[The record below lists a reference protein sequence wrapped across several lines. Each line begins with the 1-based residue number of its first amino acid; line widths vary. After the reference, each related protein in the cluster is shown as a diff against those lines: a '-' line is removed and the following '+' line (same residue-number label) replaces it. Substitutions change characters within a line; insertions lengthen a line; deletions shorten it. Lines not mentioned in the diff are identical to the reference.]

1 MMSEKT
7 VIAQTRHWLDSVVV
21 GLNFCPFAGRELQ
34 RQSIYFQVSNET
46 SLEAN
51 LHLFIEECLRLDQST
66 DIETSL
72 LIFANGFEQ
81 FEDYLELVELANNL
95 LGKQGYEGIYQ
106 VASFH
111 PDYCFEGLTE
121 SDAAN
126 YTNRS
131 PFPMLHLLREASL
144 ARVLE
149 HYPDP
154 AQIPERNISRARQL
168 GLEKMKQML
177 IEATQLSEIQHD

>member
-1 MMSEKT
+1 
-7 VIAQTRHWLDSVVV
+7 
-21 GLNFCPFAGRELQ
+21 
-34 RQSIYFQVSNET
+34 
-46 SLEAN
+46 
-51 LHLFIEECLRLDQST
+51 
-66 DIETSL
+66 
-72 LIFANGFEQ
+72 
-81 FEDYLELVELANNL
+81 
-95 LGKQGYEGIYQ
+95 
-106 VASFH
+106 SFH
-111 PDYCFEGLTE
+111 PDYVFEGLTE